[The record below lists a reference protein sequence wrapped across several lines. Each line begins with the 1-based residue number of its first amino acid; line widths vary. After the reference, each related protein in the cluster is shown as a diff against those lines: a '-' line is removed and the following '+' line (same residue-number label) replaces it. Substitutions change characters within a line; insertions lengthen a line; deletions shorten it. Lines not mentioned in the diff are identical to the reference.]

1 MAIEKD
7 RCGMS
12 DSDLSEGKPRN
23 AGAKRRGAGYLRWLG
38 RLAALVL
45 LLVAMMGPWI
55 IDSHPATEENCSAPL
70 VYHGNGLC
78 ACLISLPAAFLQL
91 VKPGQSINLAFI
103 CLLPTLPFFSTVF
116 LLLGKGQRRLWIFHL
131 VAWGLTAALSLFL
144 FFGIWLDRV
153 FLWGAGLAGL
163 LSVAMLT
170 GELLAAKL
178 HPD

>member
-1 MAIEKD
+1 MHQ
-7 RCGMS
+7 
-12 DSDLSEGKPRN
+12 SEISRIRKLE
-23 AGAKRRGAGYLRWLG
+23 AVV
-38 RLAALVL
+38 RLAALAV

-55 IDSHPATEENCSAPL
+55 IDSHPATEENCTAPL

-91 VKPGQSINLAFI
+91 VKPGQSTIMALI
-103 CLLPTLPFFSTVF
+103 CLLPTLPFFSTAF
-116 LLLGKGQRRLWIFHL
+116 LILGKGQRSLWIFHL
-131 VAWGLTAALSLFL
+131 VAWGLTSALSLLL

-153 FLWGAGLAGL
+153 FLWGAGLGGL

-170 GELLAAKL
+170 GELLAARF